1 MLNDLFL
8 LIVIF
13 IGQPLFQG
21 LMLFLFLFI
30 LALQWFLIWHIDEF
44 AQKVLIPYML
54 VALVNKNLGD
64 FLVSRL
70 ALERSG
76 LEIHEV
82 NIPIELPVVQV
93 TAILAA
99 RIGEE

>member
-1 MLNDLFL
+1 
-8 LIVIF
+8 
-13 IGQPLFQG
+13 
-21 LMLFLFLFI
+21 MLFLFLFI